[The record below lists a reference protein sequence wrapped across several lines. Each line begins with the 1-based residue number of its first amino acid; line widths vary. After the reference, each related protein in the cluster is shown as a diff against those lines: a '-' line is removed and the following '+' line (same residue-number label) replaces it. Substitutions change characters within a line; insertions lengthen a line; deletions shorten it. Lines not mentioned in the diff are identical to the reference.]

1 MEDDYS
7 DDDYAIYFDRAQLL
21 GHLNQ
26 LEDDN
31 LFRIQLVQDDE
42 QAVKKINE
50 DALDKY
56 NEMEGQIGE
65 VDKSIEQLEKTM
77 EALMTKNRYLSGSV
91 NQSQQDKND
100 KKVKNVEEENRDG
113 QRQIKKKSLHQTLA
127 DMDPNCTK
135 DQCDKFNRLITE
147 ILKSAK
153 IDDDRS
159 SIVQTLTKIE
169 SRLNYL
175 CEARNILSDKD
186 GKPGKT
192 FHQDKNYKSIKE
204 YETHVDA

>member
-56 NEMEGQIGE
+56 NEMEG
-65 VDKSIEQLEKTM
+65 
-77 EALMTKNRYLSGSV
+77 
-91 NQSQQDKND
+91 
-100 KKVKNVEEENRDG
+100 
-113 QRQIKKKSLHQTLA
+113 
-127 DMDPNCTK
+127 
-135 DQCDKFNRLITE
+135 
-147 ILKSAK
+147 
-153 IDDDRS
+153 
-159 SIVQTLTKIE
+159 
-169 SRLNYL
+169 
-175 CEARNILSDKD
+175 
-186 GKPGKT
+186 
-192 FHQDKNYKSIKE
+192 
-204 YETHVDA
+204 